1 MSNAWALN
9 DNHDMFV
16 DLASNEVARV
26 AGLEQVRQ
34 SIKTRLQFFLAEWF
48 LNETVGVPWF
58 QQIYKEPLNIPLS
71 EATIKKEILETPGVL
86 ELLNLRLAFDTTNRL
101 SKIEGYTARAESGL
115 INETL

>member
-34 SIKTRLQFFLAEWF
+34 SIKTRLLFFLEEWF

-58 QQIYKEPLNIPLS
+58 QTIYQEPVNVPIS
-71 EATIKKEILETPGVL
+71 EAIIKKEILETPGVI
-86 ELLNLRLAFDTTNRL
+86 ELLNLRLSFDSANRL
-101 SKIEGYTARAESGL
+101 AKIDGYTVRAESGL
-115 INETL
+115 INEVL

>member
-26 AGLEQVRQ
+26 AGLAQVRQ

-58 QQIYKEPLNIPLS
+58 QTIYQEPVNIPIS
-71 EATIKKEILETPGVL
+71 EAVIKKEILETPGVI
-86 ELLNLRLAFDTTNRL
+86 ELLNLRLAFDNKNRII
-101 SKIEGYTARAESGL
+101 KIEGYTARADSGL
-115 INETL
+115 INEVL